1 MVEILSALALKN
13 LCIYNGFIVEGL
25 ISFKNLCMW
34 FCMNLTF
41 WGWNVKETFANV
53 DFNKINIEIVKNYG
67 SIKEPWTT

>member
-1 MVEILSALALKN
+1 
-13 LCIYNGFIVEGL
+13 
-25 ISFKNLCMW
+25 MW